1 MWGIH
6 TQPLSLH
13 LLFYNV
19 HIAQNNQYTKVAYL
33 GWHNMLSAGNQ
44 FLVVLYLCLINNS
57 T

>member
-1 MWGIH
+1 MCGIH